1 MSMKG
6 SLLTFENNNDIVS
19 KSKKRSS
26 ALHSAHFNTS
36 TTSTTTYASMGKTAS
51 PSLNSSISNSVI
63 TSGSGS
69 GCGSG
74 GSSSNHLHPSHTN
87 FPSSHLPAK
96 YMNSK
101 RKHAKYNNMYSNM
114 YPDHNNYLHLNSLWS
129 IWYGVLL
136 TLFQGYLAVHGAY
149 RFLGCSLISWK
160 IEPVAELNLQ
170 IILSGLV
177 FILLP
182 FFFTSAVFKVGN
194 MANDGVKLATSI
206 KEQRCS
212 MSPHDGLEEESRGGT
227 LRALW
232 THGGP
237 TAAFIHIVI
246 AMCLLLPRLLL
257 EARIIENGL
266 LPRETI
272 WQTELDF
279 MNVNR
284 RHLVVLSVMASPY
297 QNDTST
303 YESQEDEEYL
313 NDTIFSSYSSESGG
327 SASDNVAATMGSGG
341 ANSNSIRNSL
351 WDVNSRPHH
360 GSKWNNVMMPAVG
373 KSRFLELPDLID
385 AVENQSSKYNKFHGK
400 AHEAKI
406 TPPTAAKQ
414 RTTTTSTTEATT
426 MAAHTT
432 TIMPAT
438 NAIEQEKNNRDNDSG
453 KEAKG
458 NAWITI
464 EEDRTMD
471 STSVTQPVTTLPMS
485 TTPNGMINSK
495 TTTTKTTTTTTT
507 TTPLLSTTPTKYSTR
522 SKLSISGNN
531 NMAIDDG
538 GPTFGG
544 GGGAT
549 KPTFSTSAA
558 TLAMSSSTS
567 HRPTPPSFIEEQQK
581 ISSGISKKHQHHHH
595 NNGKTSRRHNGH
607 HRQRKLSTSAGS
619 QSQRKHHQHL
629 GNRRTEEFGSPNV
642 SEVPEDVPLKANRLD
657 EFEYPPSGRVYEHRP
672 SSYEEL
678 DFGRARAA
686 IYPKS
691 STTIS
696 TTTRDSNIHIVKPE
710 KLPEIVPS
718 TPVSSNSKIIE
729 IKAKTKRFGER
740 IKRQITFAEE
750 NQVEIEPEYLVGDL
764 NFNDSSEYLA
774 EMTTIDSSTATT
786 TTVEVRPEGGGDHL
800 DGFAGMLQL
809 FFGIEKAIDVATFTQ
824 PPSAEFVNLVIAL
837 LVWCVRYPAV
847 FWSTAKSFATIFSVQ
862 MIATASDIIFSFAGI
877 SNLFKLQI
885 YSEAQPVQNPGLI
898 LNATVTLALFLLST
912 VLMLSSS
919 MIMYLYGHGRLA
931 AKMRDRSI
939 ITLKSGQ
946 SWIYFAHCASLCY
959 ILALCV
965 VKAPLLNDLSATYRH
980 NLHCPTFMA
989 ALVSVMHI
997 LLWIVIWL
1005 CLTIKRRWSFK
1016 LPPLDAYAIISKATT
1031 QPLLMHNRGSLTNTT
1046 TASLNNSTNLGGGNS
1061 SSIAGDSSGEHKPIG
1076 DQGGNQLTNAPST
1089 DPLAGVPV
1097 EDVYWPKL
1105 TPSSPKLKV
1114 TFNEV
1119 TSTCDD
1125 DHNRRLIGGDHQQND
1140 GKRNSPRGTA
1150 LCFTSITGEIDDGEY
1165 ATLRS
1170 ATSVSVVGI
1179 AVGGAIGSSN
1189 SSKGHPPTGG
1199 VSVLRLSEYEEL
1211 PPPPQHLISSSMSTG
1226 NRTIA
1231 TRDYVN
1237 CSSNH
1242 SGTGVLGDDNI
1253 SEEGKLLA
1261 CVRDDSV
1268 TYASTRDL
1276 EPPLPPPPPPTTSV
1290 AERAPHAIPDIMQ
1303 LSSSPEH
1310 LVSPLAPVTV
1320 TVHTNEAHIT
1330 SSSTPRCLRRA
1341 DSGVPQEALTPRSD
1355 TTSMGTESTT
1365 SPPERAPSESSSG
1378 VHSAE
1383 ERDVEV
1389 VIRPRAI
1396 CKPPAKPPQPAIQ
1409 EEPYGRCT
1417 NMRMSSFAC
1426 GVNSNSA
1433 TLPPQRSQP
1442 EQKFDYSQHCSTMPL
1457 PSNAHF
1463 NQPQTQQAQSAVYAT
1478 SAHCMTQSLNAATN
1492 MSSFKTPLYANSG
1505 VALSGNNNNTPTH
1518 QHNQTPPQPPPYPTP
1533 HPTHTTLPNGV
1544 RYSNP
1549 NILRRLPYVKGAESP
1564 YGHLGLGAGHHAFTK
1579 TGYENTLLNS
1589 TIPEDRDSANYS
1601 MTSDQ
1606 DCLYA
1611 TANPLH

>member
-1 MSMKG
+1 MSIKG
-6 SLLTFENNNDIVS
+6 SLLAYENNNDIVS

-26 ALHSAHFNTS
+26 VLHSAHFNTS
-36 TTSTTTYASMGKTAS
+36 TTSTATYASMGKTAPS
-51 PSLNSSISNSVI
+51 SLNSSISNSVI
-63 TSGSGS
+63 TSGSS
-69 GCGSG
+69 SG
-74 GSSSNHLHPSHTN
+74 GGGGGGGSNHLHPSHSN
-87 FPSSHLPAK
+87 FPPSHLPGK

-194 MANDGVKLATSI
+194 MANDGVKLATSFR
-206 KEQRCS
+206 EQRCS

-266 LPRETI
+266 LPKETI

-284 RHLVVLSVMASPY
+284 RHMVVLSVMASPY
-297 QNDTST
+297 QNDTGS

-313 NDTIFSSYSSESGG
+313 NDTIFSSFPSDG
-327 SASDNVAATMGSGG
+327 SFMHGG
-341 ANSNSIRNSL
+341 ATTTANDKISAIDSGNSIRNSI
-351 WDVNSRPHH
+351 WDVNSRHQPH
-360 GSKWNNVMMPAVG
+360 GSKRNNVIRPAMG
-373 KSRFLELPDLID
+373 KTRFLEFPDLIE
-385 AVENQSSKYNKFHGK
+385 AVENQSTKYNKTPGK
-400 AHEAKI
+400 MEQAKSPT
-406 TPPTAAKQ
+406 TPIAIPKQ
-414 RTTTTSTTEATT
+414 RTTTTSTTTTEAQ
-426 MAAHTT
+426 AHTT
-432 TIMPAT
+432 TT
-438 NAIEQEKNNRDNDSG
+438 TTTTEKNNEDNAGG
-453 KEAKG
+453 KQERG

-464 EEDRTMD
+464 EEDRIIATT
-471 STSVTQPVTTLPMS
+471 TSVAQPAITWAMP
-485 TTPNGMINSK
+485 TTPNLMINSK
-495 TTTTKTTTTTTT
+495 ATTNESP
-507 TTPLLSTTPTKYSTR
+507 TPPPTTPTTYSR
-522 SKLSISGNN
+522 SKLTISGNN
-531 NMAIDDG
+531 NMAID
-538 GPTFGG
+538 
-544 GGGAT
+544 AKSST
-549 KPTFSTSAA
+549 KSTFSTSAA
-558 TLAMSSSTS
+558 TSIAATATTFSARPTTPTSSGEFLQQKQSSSG
-567 HRPTPPSFIEEQQK
+567 
-581 ISSGISKKHQHHHH
+581 SSKHQHHHNF
-595 NNGKTSRRHNGH
+595 NNGKSSRRHNGH
-607 HRQRKLSTSAGS
+607 HRQRKISSGAG
-619 QSQRKHHQHL
+619 SQRKHHQHS
-629 GNRRTEEFGSPNV
+629 GSRRTSEFV
-642 SEVPEDVPLKANRLD
+642 SEDSEDVSVKSNRLS
-657 EFEYPPSGRVYEHRP
+657 EFEYAPAPPSGRIYEHRP

-729 IKAKTKRFGER
+729 IKAKTKRFGDR
-740 IKRQITFAEE
+740 IKRDISFAEE
-750 NQVEIEPEYLVGDL
+750 NQVEIEPEYLIGDL
-764 NFNDSSEYLA
+764 NLNDSSEYLA
-774 EMTTIDSSTATT
+774 EMTTIDSSTASSNA
-786 TTVEVRPEGGGDHL
+786 VELQPDDGSVHL

-809 FFGIEKAIDVATFTQ
+809 FFGIEKPIDVNIFTQ
-824 PPSAEFVNLVIAL
+824 PPSAEFVNLVTAL

-847 FWSTAKSFATIFSVQ
+847 FWTTAKTFATVFSVQ
-862 MIATASDIIFSFAGI
+862 MIATACDIIFSFAGI

-885 YSEAQPVQNPGLI
+885 YSEAQPIQNPGLI

-912 VLMLSSS
+912 GLMLSSS

-1005 CLTIKRRWSFK
+1005 CLTVKRRWSFK
-1016 LPPLDAYAIISKATT
+1016 LPPLDAYSIISKATT

-1061 SSIAGDSSGEHKPIG
+1061 SSIAGDSNGEHKIG
-1076 DQGGNQLTNAPST
+1076 CDHNGSQMANAPST
-1089 DPLAGVPV
+1089 DPLAGAPV
-1097 EDVYWPKL
+1097 DDVYWPKL

-1119 TSTCDD
+1119 TSTCEGD
-1125 DHNRRLIGGDHQQND
+1125 DHNRRPIGGDHQQND

-1150 LCFTSITGEIDDGEY
+1150 LCFTSATGEIDDGEY

-1170 ATSVSVVGI
+1170 ATSASVVGI
-1179 AVGGAIGSSN
+1179 AVGGAIGCGST
-1189 SSKGHPPTGG
+1189 SKGHTPPVGG

-1211 PPPPQHLISSSMSTG
+1211 PPPPPQTLISSMSTAA
-1226 NRTIA
+1226 NHTIGS
-1231 TRDYVN
+1231 RDYAN
-1237 CSSNH
+1237 CHNNN
-1242 SGTGVLGDDNI
+1242 TGSLGDDNI

-1276 EPPLPPPPPPTTSV
+1276 EPPLPPPPPPTIPV
-1290 AERAPHAIPDIMQ
+1290 ADRPPQAIPDIMQ
-1303 LSSSPEH
+1303 LSSSSEH

-1389 VIRPRAI
+1389 AIRPRAV

-1426 GVNSNSA
+1426 GANTNSA
-1433 TLPPQRSQP
+1433 TLPLQRSQP

-1457 PSNAHF
+1457 PTNANF
-1463 NQPQTQQAQSAVYAT
+1463 GQPQAQQAQSAVYAT
-1478 SAHCMTQSLNAATN
+1478 SAHCMTQSLNAASN
-1492 MSSFKTPLYANSG
+1492 MSSFKTPHYANSG
-1505 VALSGNNNNTPTH
+1505 VAMAGHNTKMTMP
-1518 QHNQTPPQPPPYPTP
+1518 NQPSPTPPLPPPYPSS

-1579 TGYENTLLNS
+1579 AGYENTLLNS